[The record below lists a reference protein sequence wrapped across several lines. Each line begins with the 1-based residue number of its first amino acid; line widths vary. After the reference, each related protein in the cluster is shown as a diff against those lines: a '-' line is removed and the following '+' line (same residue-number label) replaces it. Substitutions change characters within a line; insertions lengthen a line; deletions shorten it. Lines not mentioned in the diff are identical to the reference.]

1 MAAQAR
7 MADAE
12 AGVKGA
18 EGALTSAHQNFCVTA
33 KDYVETLDRYGRLF
47 TDRSATVG
55 DVQTLGADLVEPRD
69 EVVTSVDAVETAK
82 SDLAAAQQELIDA
95 QAALDVAVAATS
107 SVPASAI
114 TETTVTTTTLV
125 PAATIER
132 VQLAE
137 QDLARTARGINAD
150 TPLAQ
155 AGAAYNSSA
164 LALQIAWLNLLNEAG
179 CLSEQRQADALV
191 QLAAYTTA
199 LQADLTRAGYD
210 PGPIDGIYGP
220 QTVAAVEQLQKD
232 SGLRV
237 TGFVDEATAR
247 ALSDKLGAVGQA
259 EATQTVTQTAA
270 LQTALK
276 VAGYWDGPIDGQW
289 TDALTQALVALQTT
303 LGVEPTGQ
311 VDAGDH

>member
-7 MADAE
+7 VADAE

-82 SDLAAAQQELIDA
+82 NDLAAAQQELIDA

-150 TPLAQ
+150 TPLVQ

-164 LALQIAWLNLLNEAG
+164 LALRDRLAEPT
-179 CLSEQRQADALV
+179 QRGRVLV
-191 QLAAYTTA
+191 
-199 LQADLTRAGYD
+199 R
-210 PGPIDGIYGP
+210 
-220 QTVAAVEQLQKD
+220 
-232 SGLRV
+232 
-237 TGFVDEATAR
+237 
-247 ALSDKLGAVGQA
+247 
-259 EATQTVTQTAA
+259 TAA
-270 LQTALK
+270 SRCPRAARRLHHGA
-276 VAGYWDGPIDGQW
+276 AG
-289 TDALTQALVALQTT
+289 
-303 LGVEPTGQ
+303 
-311 VDAGDH
+311 